1 MLNNVSNVI
10 SFSFFLFCCTDMHT
24 IKTIKSQKSTDKKKK
39 KKKKSLEMPF
49 RLSYYYAATHPFFHP
64 FFFSC
69 KFSHVFVLPNVM
81 KPSKLPIS
89 VAQFILDV
97 NSA

>member
-1 MLNNVSNVI
+1 MLNNVFHVI
-10 SFSFFLFCCTDMHT
+10 SFSFFLFRCTDMHT
-24 IKTIKSQKSTDKKKK
+24 TKTIKSLKINQPKNKT
-39 KKKKSLEMPF
+39 KKKSLEMPF